1 MVLEK
6 YDLKGSVAVV
16 TGGAGGIGLASAAAL
31 AECGAEVVIADCGED
46 AGEGAVKDL
55 REAGHRARFAKM
67 DVTDSEGVERCA
79 RALAVSHGRV
89 DILVNCAGISKGS
102 PAAEIADDDWRRI
115 IDVNLTG
122 LFWCCRAFGK
132 IMLDRERGSIVNVGS
147 MSGLVANRPDLET
160 AYCASKAGVHMLTKS
175 LAGEWAGR
183 GIRVNAIAPTFHRDA
198 DDARGHER
206 CRVPGGVAR
215 RHPDAPCGPAPRDR
229 LGGAVPCLRGG
240 QSDDRCGAY
249 RRCRLHRVVAPGRR
263 VRLTPRPAGPIM
275 RRP

>member
-6 YDLKGSVAVV
+6 YDLKGSLAVV
-16 TGGAGGIGLASAAAL
+16 TGGAGGIGLASAEAL

-46 AGEGAVKDL
+46 AGENAVKDL
-55 REAGHRARFAKM
+55 RDAGHRARFAKM

-79 RALAVSHGRV
+79 RALAVSHGDV

-102 PAAEIADDDWRRI
+102 PAAEIADADWRRI

-132 IMLDRERGSIVNVGS
+132 IMLDRGRGSIVNVGS

-160 AYCASKAGVHMLTKS
+160 AYCTSKAGVHMLTRS

-183 GIRVNAIAPTFHRDA
+183 GIRVNAIAPTFIETPMTRAAMNDAECLAVWLGDTPMHRV
-198 DDARGHER
+198 GQPHEIASA
-206 CRVPGGVAR
+206 VLFLASE
-215 RHPDAPCGPAPRDR
+215 AAS
-229 LGGAVPCLRGG
+229 LMTGAVLIA
-240 QSDDRCGAY
+240 D
-249 RRCRLHRVVAPGRR
+249 
-263 VRLTPRPAGPIM
+263 AGYTVW
-275 RRP
+275 